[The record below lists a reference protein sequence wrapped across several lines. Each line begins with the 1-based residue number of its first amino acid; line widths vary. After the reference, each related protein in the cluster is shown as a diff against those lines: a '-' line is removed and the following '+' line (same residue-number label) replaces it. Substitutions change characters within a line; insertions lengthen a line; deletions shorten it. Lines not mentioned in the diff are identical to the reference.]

1 LSVGA
6 PGVGTAV
13 GDGVRAGRDAVGPGV
28 GVMVGA
34 TESAGA
40 GELPESV
47 GAVDGASVGARL
59 ATATA
64 GGVGATG
71 TWSPPRAATKLIAVT
86 AQHAVKSA
94 DARTAGV
101 RVRRPGARLEPST
114 PLLLCWAGR
123 GL

>member
-1 LSVGA
+1 MAVGN
-6 PGVGTAV
+6 GVGDAIAV
-13 GDGVRAGRDAVGPGV
+13 GV

-34 TESAGA
+34 RVSVGDGA
-40 GELPESV
+40 LVSV
-47 GAVDGASVGARL
+47 GAVDGASVGAEL

-71 TWSPPRAATKLIAVT
+71 TWSPPRAATKLIAMT
-86 AQHAVKSA
+86 AQHAVNSA
-94 DARTAGV
+94 AARTAGV

-114 PLLLCWAGR
+114 PLLLSLAGR